1 MAAGRAGDGQGPGE
15 AGEGGVSRQLAG
27 AGAPAPAISSS
38 VIKAGAAPPSLPPL
52 SGPHQTLI
60 TAAGFYG
67 ERFGPLP
74 ASSASLTLRK
84 HGAAIPAGSG
94 PGHCLETARA
104 RPPTS
109 TSLPEPAIGPYRH
122 RLGARTRPARSAPEP
137 APDRQYPPRPGARS
151 RPARSAS
158 EPAPRCTAPAAAPAL
173 PLWLWLSKLPCC
185 WPWGSVPA
193 PSPAPAS
200 LAQSWG
206 LLAVQSPGVGQV
218 CPLEVSPPP
227 GQWSRG
233 SFAVPR
239 VLGWVSASPAAGGTR
254 SSHSSA
260 TSLAPLCSLE

>member
-27 AGAPAPAISSS
+27 AGAPAPAISSA

-84 HGAAIPAGSG
+84 HGADILAGSG
-94 PGHCLETARA
+94 LGHCLETARA

-109 TSLPEPAIGPYRH
+109 ISLADPADR
-122 RLGARTRPARSAPEP
+122 
-137 APDRQYPPRPGARS
+137 PDRAF
-151 RPARSAS
+151 
-158 EPAPRCTAPAAAPAL
+158 RCTAPASAPAL
-173 PLWLWLSKLPCC
+173 SPGVRLSEPQCC
-185 WPWGSVPA
+185 WPRVSVPA
-193 PSPAPAS
+193 PCPA
-200 LAQSWG
+200 QHH
-206 LLAVQSPGVGQV
+206 QHSPGVSLAFRALLSPHQV
-218 CPLEVSPPP
+218 PLPP
-227 GQWSRG
+227 GQWSWS

-239 VLGWVSASPAAGGTR
+239 VLGMVSAFPAVGGTR
-254 SSHSSA
+254 SYHSSA
-260 TSLAPLCSLE
+260 NFPAPL